1 MKRLILVI
9 LLTLFALPAMA
20 VDITLQWDAMPVG
33 QAWDNVVA
41 YEKVGTT
48 YINKGQVV
56 GAVTTLTITNV
67 AIGSHT
73 YIVRSKQASVESV
86 DSNTASKDI
95 LPINPGNLR
104 IVTVIIGED
113 GTVTFKLVDPI
124 EFFRS

>member
-86 DSNTASKDI
+86 DSNTAS
-95 LPINPGNLR
+95 
-104 IVTVIIGED
+104 
-113 GTVTFKLVDPI
+113 
-124 EFFRS
+124 